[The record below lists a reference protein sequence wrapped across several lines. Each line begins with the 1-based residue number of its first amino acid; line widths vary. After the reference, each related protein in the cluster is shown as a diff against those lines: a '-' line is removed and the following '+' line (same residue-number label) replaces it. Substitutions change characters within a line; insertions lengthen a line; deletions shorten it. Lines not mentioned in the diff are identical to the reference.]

1 MQKKVQENLKILYSI
16 EEILQ
21 KGYKIKTSI
30 PKERRCPYCNKI
42 LKPKGILNPLDRSIH
57 IFLQNEN
64 CNCSKAM
71 EEQKQLQLE
80 KERQL
85 MEELEKFR
93 KEEINK
99 KIKQYYGTEFITEQF
114 KKQTLDNFITNETNK
129 NMKYVAQR
137 FIQGFGNTKKGII
150 FVGKNGTGKTHISV
164 AIANELIK
172 QNIPILFGTLT
183 DLTEKYTGSY
193 KDHTEIEL
201 IKLYAKVDLLIID
214 DLGVEYMNDW
224 MLSKLFVIVNERMK
238 NELPIII
245 TTNYELEQLKQRL
258 SIPNKVCETT
268 NSIISR
274 LYEMCYRVECRGN
287 DYRMN

>member
-1 MQKKVQENLKILYSI
+1 MQKKVQENLRILYSI

-30 PKERRCPYCNKI
+30 PKERRCPYCDKI

-85 MEELEKFR
+85 MEELERFR

-99 KIKQYYGTEFITEQF
+99 KIKQYYGTEFITEQL
-114 KKQTLDNFITNETNK
+114 KRQTLDNFITNETNK

-183 DLTEKYTGSY
+183 DLTEKYSGSY

-201 IKLYAKVDLLIID
+201 TKLYAKVDLLIID
-214 DLGVEYMNDW
+214 DLGIEYMNDW

-274 LYEMCYRVECRGN
+274 LY
-287 DYRMN
+287 

>member
-1 MQKKVQENLKILYSI
+1 
-16 EEILQ
+16 
-21 KGYKIKTSI
+21 
-30 PKERRCPYCNKI
+30 
-42 LKPKGILNPLDRSIH
+42 
-57 IFLQNEN
+57 
-64 CNCSKAM
+64 M

-85 MEELEKFR
+85 MEELKRFR

-99 KIKQYYGTEFITEQF
+99 KIKQYYGTEFITEQL
-114 KKQTLDNFITNETNK
+114 KRQTLDNFITNETNK

-183 DLTEKYTGSY
+183 DLTEKYSGSY

-201 IKLYAKVDLLIID
+201 TKLYAKVDLLIID
-214 DLGVEYMNDW
+214 DLGIEYMNDW

-287 DYRMN
+287 DYRMY

>member
-85 MEELEKFR
+85 MEELERFR

>member
-85 MEELEKFR
+85 MEELERFR

-99 KIKQYYGTEFITEQF
+99 KIKQYYGTKFITEQF

-164 AIANELIK
+164 AIVNELIK

>member
-1 MQKKVQENLKILYSI
+1 MQKKVQENLRILYSI

-30 PKERRCPYCNKI
+30 PKERRFPYCDKI

-85 MEELEKFR
+85 MEELERFR

-99 KIKQYYGTEFITEQF
+99 KIKQYYGTEFITEQL
-114 KKQTLDNFITNETNK
+114 KRQTLDNFITNETNK

-183 DLTEKYTGSY
+183 DLTEKYSGSY

-201 IKLYAKVDLLIID
+201 TKLYAKVDLLIID
-214 DLGVEYMNDW
+214 DLGIEYMNDW

-287 DYRMN
+287 DYRMY